1 MKVVVMPGDGIG
13 PEIMDEAVKVLDRLG
28 AHGVK
33 ITWEHALVGGAAY
46 EADGEPLPPRSL
58 KLAQDCD
65 AILFGSVGD
74 DRYEHLGP
82 KRPGVGL
89 MRLRKELDLFAN
101 FRPVKMFDDL
111 VGASTLR
118 PEFVKG
124 LDILIVREL
133 TADLYYGQPRGRE
146 KDKNG
151 KRFAFNTM
159 PYHEDEVRR
168 IAHVAFQ
175 AARTRSKKVCSVDKA
190 NVLEAMMLWRE
201 VVTEV
206 GQEYP
211 DVALTHMYVDA
222 AGMALVRNPKQFDV
236 MLTPNLFGDIMS
248 DVAAMLSGSIGM
260 LPSASVR
267 ADKKG
272 LFEPCHG
279 SAPDIARQDKANPI
293 AQILSG
299 AMMLRHAFA
308 MEDAAKRVENAV
320 RAALASG
327 VRTADIMQPGM
338 KLVGTRAMG
347 DAVAA
352 QI

>member
-1 MKVVVMPGDGIG
+1 MKVLVMPGDGIG
-13 PEIMDEAVKVLDRLG
+13 PEIMDETVKVLQALER
-28 AHGVK
+28 HGVRFEW
-33 ITWEHALVGGAAY
+33 THGLVGGAAY
-46 EADGEPLPPRSL
+46 EAEGDPLPPSSQ
-58 KLAQDCD
+58 KLAKECD

-74 DRYEHLGP
+74 DRYEHLGD

-89 MRLRKELDLFAN
+89 MRLRKDFDLFAN

-133 TADLYYGQPRGRE
+133 TADLYYGKPRGRE
-146 KDKNG
+146 IDKNG
-151 KRFAFNTM
+151 KRFAYNTM

-168 IAHVAFQ
+168 IAHVAFKT
-175 AARTRSKKVCSVDKA
+175 ARTRSKKVCSVDKA

-206 GQEYP
+206 SKEYP
-211 DVALTHMYVDA
+211 DVALSHMYVDA

-267 ADKKG
+267 ADTMG

-293 AQILSG
+293 ACILSG
-299 AMMLRHAFA
+299 AMMLRHSFGL
-308 MEDAAKRVENAV
+308 EDAARRVEDAV
-320 RAALASG
+320 RQTLKDG
-327 VRTADIMQPGM
+327 FRTGDIMQPGM
-338 KLVGTRAMG
+338 KLVGTKAMG
-347 DAVAA
+347 EAVTAR
-352 QI
+352 I

>member
-1 MKVVVMPGDGIG
+1 MKVLAMAGDGIG
-13 PEIMDEAVKVLDRLG
+13 PEIMAEAAKVLRALER
-28 AHGVK
+28 HGVK
-33 ITWEHALVGGAAY
+33 FDWEQALVGGAAY
-46 EADGEPLPPRSL
+46 EADGDPLPPRSQ
-58 KLAQDCD
+58 KLAAECD

-74 DRYEHLGP
+74 DRYEHLGD

-89 MRLRKELDLFAN
+89 MRLRKDLDLFAN

-133 TADLYYGQPRGRE
+133 TADLYYGKPRGIE

-151 KRFAFNTM
+151 KRFAYNTM

-175 AARTRSKKVCSVDKA
+175 TARTRGKKVCSVDKA

-206 GQEYP
+206 SKEYP
-211 DVALTHMYVDA
+211 DVALSHMYVDA

-279 SAPDIARQDKANPI
+279 SAPDIAGQDKANPI

-299 AMMLRHAFA
+299 AMMLRHAFGL
-308 MEDAAKRVENAV
+308 EDAAARVENAV
-320 RAALASG
+320 QKALASG

-338 KLVGTRAMG
+338 KLVGTKAMG